1 MKPEKSKMKE
11 IVAKTKIVEK
21 DFSETDYMTADPGN
35 YLWVELT
42 SFLFLFIIT
51 SWFIMSP

>member
-1 MKPEKSKMKE
+1 MKPEKSKMKK

-35 YLWVELT
+35 YL
-42 SFLFLFIIT
+42 
-51 SWFIMSP
+51 